1 MLPKDTEHMIVEG
14 FELEISLKKMK
25 HENSDTF
32 NPLGPAVSQNHLV
45 SRGVWL

>member
-14 FELEISLKKMK
+14 SELEISLKRMK
-25 HENSDTF
+25 HENSDIF

-45 SRGVWL
+45 SRGV

>member
-14 FELEISLKKMK
+14 LELEISLKRMK
-25 HENSDTF
+25 HDTF

-45 SRGVWL
+45 SCEV